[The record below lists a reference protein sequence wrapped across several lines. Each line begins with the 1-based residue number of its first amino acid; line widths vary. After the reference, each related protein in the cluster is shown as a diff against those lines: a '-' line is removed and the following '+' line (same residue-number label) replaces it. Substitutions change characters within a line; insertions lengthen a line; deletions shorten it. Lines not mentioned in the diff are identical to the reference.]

1 MRKIPKLLLGFVA
14 ASWLVFFPYWLML
27 LLGLRRVFMAQRK
40 VLKNDPKH
48 FIIQITTLGKA
59 HESVNDIIHEIRNY
73 KIDFNY
79 EIWVVTEEGD
89 KKSYP
94 ADKVLRVP
102 KSYKTKNNSKY
113 KTRAL
118 CYSKDAREK
127 LGLVGNDVKILF
139 LDDDSLPSQKYMSSA
154 FHANYDIAQG
164 IISVKRN
171 YGVSI
176 LPSIQDSIRTSDC
189 IAFCSFFNSR
199 GNARIIHGE
208 GLMVRASVEQSIGWD
223 FGDCLAEDLVF
234 GRRATKKFQFGLIPE
249 FVAIA
254 PPKSIHDFLKQRRRW
269 FWGQIRALH
278 LVDRSQ
284 RYFII
289 MRYTTAI
296 LGVISYFFVFLDQI
310 VNFEFSS
317 FLRSLFMLNTVGW
330 VLYYALG
337 NFLNLR
343 SFKWM
348 LLTILL
354 AFPAGFIELI
364 ALGFSIFSRPSG
376 FDVIEK

>member
-1 MRKIPKLLLGFVA
+1 
-14 ASWLVFFPYWLML
+14 ML
-27 LLGLRRVFMAQRK
+27 LLGLRRVIVARRK

-59 HESVNDIIHEIRNY
+59 HESVNKIIDEIRNY

-79 EIWVVTEEGD
+79 KIWVVTEEQD
-89 KKSYP
+89 RKKYP
-94 ADKVLRVP
+94 ADVVLRVP
-102 KSYKTKNNSKY
+102 KTYRTKNNSKF

-118 CYSKDAREK
+118 CYSKEK
-127 LGLVGNDVKILF
+127 RGDLGLVGNDVKILF
-139 LDDDSLPSQKYMSSA
+139 LDDDSLPSQEYMSSA

-171 YGVSI
+171 YGVSL

-199 GNARIIHGE
+199 GDARIIHGE
-208 GLMVRASVEQSIGWD
+208 GLMVRSNVEQYIGWD

-234 GRRATKKFQFGLIPE
+234 GRRATRKYLFGLIPE
-249 FVAIA
+249 FVYIA
-254 PPKSIHDFLKQRRRW
+254 PPRSINDFLKQRRRW
-269 FWGQIRALH
+269 FWGQIRALY

-284 RYFII
+284 KYFII
-289 MRYTTAI
+289 IRYVTAI
-296 LGVISYFFVFLDQI
+296 LGVVSYFFVFLDQI
-310 VNFEFSS
+310 VNFKFSS

-337 NFLNLR
+337 NFLNLK
-343 SFKWM
+343 SLKWL

-364 ALGFSIFSRPSG
+364 ALFYSIFTRPSG